1 MIQASLTFNDWLQWA
16 TVAAILIIVAIT
28 VVRKIVRFNRAMK
41 HAKDDDSCNCGCGC
55 SGCATPCDLK
65 ETHRKSK
72 GKR

>member
-41 HAKDDDSCNCGCGC
+41 RATAVADARDAPPLATSRKHTANQKVKD
-55 SGCATPCDLK
+55 K
-65 ETHRKSK
+65 
-72 GKR
+72 